1 MMEIST
7 LVIYDDDDDAADDD
21 DDQIFSYVKDFLSF
35 HSY

>member
-7 LVIYDDDDDAADDD
+7 LVIYDDDAADDD
-21 DDQIFSYVKDFLSF
+21 DDQIFSYVKVFLSF

>member
-7 LVIYDDDDDAADDD
+7 LVIYDDDDAADDD